1 MKQRYEIHKLGR
13 VNK

>member
-13 VNK
+13 INK